1 MEPAARRQDLVL
13 IGRWFLALLLGAT
26 LATWPAAAHKKH
38 RQEAQ
43 AASASSVPAAEEK
56 RPELKVVR
64 TAPGAPGEGE
74 RVGREVPRS
83 TAGRLVDWVGRMHP
97 MVVHF
102 PLAFLPAALLA
113 ALLGRRRPAL
123 MAAARFL
130 IVLGGISAPLATAL
144 GWIDSGFVLFDGDRL
159 ILAHRWLGTTI
170 GIAGLVLALWAWR
183 EPARV
188 RGKGMISSLAAITA
202 ALAVQGW
209 LGGAMVHGI
218 DHMLL

>member
-1 MEPAARRQDLVL
+1 
-13 IGRWFLALLLGAT
+13 
-26 LATWPAAAHKKH
+26 
-38 RQEAQ
+38 
-43 AASASSVPAAEEK
+43 
-56 RPELKVVR
+56 
-64 TAPGAPGEGE
+64 
-74 RVGREVPRS
+74 
-83 TAGRLVDWVGRMHP
+83 

>member
-1 MEPAARRQDLVL
+1 MLVV
-13 IGRWFLALLLGAT
+13 
-26 LATWPAAAHKKH
+26 
-38 RQEAQ
+38 
-43 AASASSVPAAEEK
+43 SEEE
-56 RPELKVVR
+56 RLNVKVVR

-102 PLAFLPAALLA
+102 PLSFLPAALLA
-113 ALLGRRRPAL
+113 ALLGRRRPGL
-123 MAAARFL
+123 LSAARFL
-130 IVLGGISAPLATAL
+130 IVLGGISAPLAMAL
-144 GWIDSGFVLFDGDRL
+144 GWIDSGFVLFDGPGL
-159 ILAHRWLGTTI
+159 ILAHRWLGTAI
-170 GIAGLVLALWAWR
+170 GIAGLLLAHRAWR
-183 EPARV
+183 EPMRV
-188 RGKGMISSLAAITA
+188 RTKGMLSSLLAVTA